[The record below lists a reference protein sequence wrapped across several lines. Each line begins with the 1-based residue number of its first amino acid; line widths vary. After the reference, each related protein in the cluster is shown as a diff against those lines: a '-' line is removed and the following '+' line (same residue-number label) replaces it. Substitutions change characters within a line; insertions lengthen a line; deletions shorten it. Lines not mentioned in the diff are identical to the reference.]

1 MTIVKWDPFR
11 NVTTLQDRINKLF
24 DDSFPRQEPQ
34 DDDLTFCDWRPSV
47 DIYVTDNNAVIQ
59 VDLPGVKK
67 ENVSVE
73 IKETILTIKGERMED
88 GSTPKENYLRKERC
102 YGHFQRAFNLQY
114 IVSPDKIKARF
125 NDGVLTVEI
134 PKPEN
139 EVVKKITVKID

>member
-47 DIYVTDNNAVIQ
+47 DIYVTDNNAVIK

-73 IKETILTIKGERMED
+73 IKETILTIKGERVED
-88 GSTPKENYLRKERC
+88 ESAPKDNYLRKERC
-102 YGHFQRAFNLQY
+102 YGHFKRAFNLQY
-114 IVSPDKIKARF
+114 IVSPDKIKAKF